1 MSISRRF
8 ILSEVYRRFEVTP
21 KDQAFIPLAKELI
34 LDHYDRT
41 SDDLLDSSKFEAEM
55 RVFKSKSNK
64 YYKERKTKGSYM
76 EFIEDPQ
83 HHLDFFDGF
92 IFPPEI
98 KSDFSTPSTSGQ
110 LGRPPKDFEDMGRS
124 RRSEAIKE
132 VADNHSEAE
141 LFEALA
147 LKLKRRGFSAAV
159 KALNFLAE
167 DPETNG
173 KKIVDSLSTAGTL
186 ILALKALSFEGTPI

>member
-8 ILSEVYRRFEVTP
+8 ILSELYRQFEVTP
-21 KDQAFIPLAKELI
+21 KDQAFISLAKEMI
-34 LDHYDRT
+34 LDHYDRI

-64 YYKERKTKGSYM
+64 YYKERKTKGSYA

-92 IFPPEI
+92 VFPPEI

-124 RRSEAIKE
+124 RRSEAIKDI
-132 VADNHSEAE
+132 ADTHSEAE

-147 LKLKRRGFSAAV
+147 LKLKRRGFSSAV
-159 KALNFLAE
+159 KAVNFLAM
-167 DPETNG
+167 DPEANG
-173 KKIVDSLSTAGTL
+173 KKIVDSLSTAGIYTYSLAVSSTL
-186 ILALKALSFEGTPI
+186 D